1 MKVLLK
7 NLAKIDRV
15 KKGQIYK
22 SGTVFIGVSATRGGD
37 VHYLEEDGE
46 IEDKYAAVEFDG
58 RYNSKYLY
66 YAILSVHKKWLSKYI
81 QNINVPISNLKEMQ
95 IDIVADVDKQ
105 NEIVN
110 KLNLLDIWAES
121 EKQMISAWKSIKK
134 TALEK
139 MFI

>member
-15 KKGQIYK
+15 KKGQIYN

-37 VHYLEEDGE
+37 VHFLEENGE
-46 IEDKYAAVEFDG
+46 IEEKYAVVEFDG

-66 YAILSVHKKWLSKYI
+66 YAILSVHEMWLSKYI
-81 QNINVPISNLKEMQ
+81 QNINVSISDLKEME
-95 IDIVADVDKQ
+95 IDIITDIDKQ

-110 KLNLLDIWAES
+110 KLNLLDAWAES
-121 EKQMISAWKSIKK
+121 EKQMINAWENIKK

-139 MFI
+139 MLI

>member
-7 NLAKIDRV
+7 NLANVDRV
-15 KKGQIYK
+15 KKGRIYK
-22 SGTVFIGVSATRGGD
+22 SGTVCIGVSATRGGD

-66 YAILSVHKKWLSKYI
+66 YAILSVHEKWLSKYI

-95 IDIVADVDKQ
+95 IDIVTDVNKQ

-110 KLNLLDIWAES
+110 KLNLLDIWAER
-121 EKQMISAWKSIKK
+121 EKQTISAWKNIKK

>member
-1 MKVLLK
+1 MKALLK
-7 NLAKIDRV
+7 NLANVDRV
-15 KKGQIYK
+15 KKGRIYK
-22 SGTVFIGVSATRGGD
+22 SGTVYIGVSATRGGD

-66 YAILSVHKKWLSKYI
+66 YAILSVHEKWLSKYI
-81 QNINVPISNLKEMQ
+81 QNINVPISNLKEME
-95 IDIVADVDKQ
+95 IDIVTDVNKQ

-110 KLNLLDIWAES
+110 KLNLLDIWAER
-121 EKQMISAWKSIKK
+121 EKQTISAWKNIKK

>member
-7 NLAKIDRV
+7 NLANVDRV
-15 KKGQIYK
+15 KKGRIYK
-22 SGTVFIGVSATRGGD
+22 SGTVYIGVSATRGGD

-46 IEDKYAAVEFDG
+46 IEDKYATVEFDG

-81 QNINVPISNLKEMQ
+81 QNINVSILDLKEME
-95 IDIVADVDKQ
+95 IDIITDIDRQ

-110 KLNLLDIWAES
+110 KLNLLDAWAES
-121 EKQMISAWKSIKK
+121 EKQMISAWKNIKK

>member
-1 MKVLLK
+1 MLLK

-66 YAILSVHKKWLSKYI
+66 YAILSVHEKWLSKYI

>member
-1 MKVLLK
+1 MRVLLK

-15 KKGQIYK
+15 KKGQIYR
-22 SGTVFIGVSATRGGD
+22 SGTVYIGVSATRGGD

-66 YAILSVHKKWLSKYI
+66 YAILSVHEKWLSKYI

-95 IDIVADVDKQ
+95 IDIVTDVNKQ

-110 KLNLLDIWAES
+110 KLNLLDIWAER
-121 EKQMISAWKSIKK
+121 EKQTISAWKNIKK

>member
-7 NLAKIDRV
+7 NLANVDRV
-15 KKGQIYK
+15 KKGQIYR
-22 SGTVFIGVSATRGGD
+22 SGTVYIGVSATRGGD
-37 VHYLEEDGE
+37 VHYLEENGE

-66 YAILSVHKKWLSKYI
+66 YAILSVHEMWLTKYI
-81 QNINVPISNLKEMQ
+81 QNINVPISDLKEME
-95 IDIVADVDKQ
+95 IDIITDIDRQ

-110 KLNLLDIWAES
+110 KLNLLDAWAES
-121 EKQMISAWKSIKK
+121 EKQMISAWKNVKK
-134 TALEK
+134 TSLEK

>member
-7 NLAKIDRV
+7 NLANVDRV
-15 KKGQIYK
+15 KKGRIYK

-46 IEDKYAAVEFDG
+46 IEDKYATVEFDG

-66 YAILSVHKKWLSKYI
+66 YAISSVHEMWLTKYI
-81 QNINVPISNLKEMQ
+81 QNINVSILDLKEME
-95 IDIVADVDKQ
+95 IDIITDIDRQ

-110 KLNLLDIWAES
+110 KLNLLDAWTES
-121 EKQMISAWKSIKK
+121 EKQMISAWKSVKK

>member
-7 NLAKIDRV
+7 NLANVDRV
-15 KKGQIYK
+15 KKGRIYK
-22 SGTVFIGVSATRGGD
+22 SGTVYIGVSAARGGD

-66 YAILSVHKKWLSKYI
+66 YAILSVHEKWLTKYI
-81 QNINVPISNLKEMQ
+81 QNINVPISNLKEME
-95 IDIVADVDKQ
+95 IDIVTDIDRQ

-110 KLNLLDIWAES
+110 KLNLLDAWAEN
-121 EKQMISAWKSIKK
+121 EKQMISAWKNVKK

>member
-66 YAILSVHKKWLSKYI
+66 YAILSVHEKWLSKYI